1 MDDARPPAPPDPS
14 RQGRLTP
21 DEARALLAQGD
32 TLLAAGDYPDAAV
45 YYGRVVGFDD
55 AVLTAAALLGLGE
68 ARFRLG
74 EDDAALAAWRA
85 VIQVGETP
93 SSYPAWRN
101 IAAAS
106 VREGDLQSAISAY
119 RQAERR
125 APAADKAE
133 IANRLGWL
141 TKEMGDTN
149 TARRYFARARGD
161 TSLLSMT
168 TVIIAATVIVSLTAI
183 LSAEGLFLY
192 DAFQLDKQAVAD
204 GEYWRLWTVT
214 LLHGSPEPGAFPASL
229 LHLGFNMYALYLC
242 GPIVERWYG
251 PVRFLLFYLLCAA
264 GGSVASFVFGGD
276 IPSVGAS
283 GAIFGLFG
291 VLFAANRVHRP
302 VDHQSRGIVRQI
314 GMLVVINIVF
324 GLTIPSIDNA
334 AHIGGLVTG
343 LWIGVVVAPT
353 RVETLD
359 SYWARFKDGPL
370 GALARAPALAPI
382 LAVAVIAIVVVAGLM
397 VGTAERAG

>member
-1 MDDARPPAPPDPS
+1 MDDAPPPASPDPS
-14 RQGRLTP
+14 RSGRLTA
-21 DEARALLAQGD
+21 DEATSLLAEGD
-32 TLLAAGDYPDAAV
+32 ALLAAGDYREAAV
-45 YYGRVVGFDD
+45 HYGRVVGFED
-55 AVLTAAALLGLGE
+55 ANVTAAALLGLGE

-74 EDDAALAAWRA
+74 EDEAALTSWKA
-85 VIQVGETP
+85 VLQVGETP

-106 VREGDLQSAISAY
+106 VREGDLHGAIGAY

-125 APAADKAE
+125 APPADQPE

-141 TKEMGDTN
+141 TKELGDEN
-149 TARRYFARARGD
+149 AARRYFARGRGD

-183 LSAEGLFLY
+183 LSAEGQFLY

-229 LHLGFNMYALYLC
+229 LHLFFNMYALYLA

-251 PVRFLLFYLLCAA
+251 PLRFLLFYLLCAA

-291 VLFAANRVHRP
+291 LLFAANRVHRP
-302 VDHQSRGIVRQI
+302 IDHQSRGVVRQL
-314 GMLVVINIVF
+314 GMLVLINIVF
-324 GLTIPSIDNA
+324 GLTIPRIDNA
-334 AHIGGLVTG
+334 AHIGGLLTG
-343 LWIGVVVAPT
+343 LWIGAVVPPS
-353 RVETLD
+353 RVENHTR
-359 SYWARFKDGPL
+359 YWAKDGPL
-370 GALARAPALAPI
+370 ASLASLPVFAPL
-382 LAVAVIAIVVVAGLM
+382 LAVAVVAIVVVAGLL
-397 VGTAERAG
+397 VGTADRAA